1 MQIYQYLEACAT
13 TWFTCRFK
21 YSAHAIGHLV
31 VGWTFCGCNLCT
43 FFENNWPFGW
53 FEPCVLLLWTYNPP
67 MLSSFPPK
75 KLIIMYLLPNKV
87 VSPLLLSFLCG
98 WKNCL
103 VTGGIC
109 NMRKNRRT
117 KHQPLVTL
125 PGLLTTLC
133 SSHMSSRSWQ
143 DKDTHSQNTQLVPT
157 LLLV

>member
-1 MQIYQYLEACAT
+1 MTHFGMQIYQYLEACAT

-43 FFENNWPFGW
+43 FSENNWPFGW

-117 KHQPLVTL
+117 KTPALSNFTW
-125 PGLLTTLC
+125 TTDNVVLFP
-133 SSHMSSRSWQ
+133 HELKVMIG
-143 DKDTHSQNTQLVPT
+143 
-157 LLLV
+157 